1 MRPYTVDP
9 HNIFAFHRTDA
20 YRVRPS
26 FCASPVRLFQSTER
40 LYRRNA
46 MRPPLGSLVA
56 SMGRPPLG
64 PRIGSLVA
72 SMGRPPLGPRIGS
85 LVASTGR
92 PPLGLRP

>member
-1 MRPYTVDP
+1 MGRAVLRGRIALRPYTVDP

-40 LYRRNA
+40 LYGRNA

-56 SMGRPPLG
+56 S
-64 PRIGSLVA
+64 
-72 SMGRPPLGPRIGS
+72 
-85 LVASTGR
+85 TGR
-92 PPLGLRP
+92 PPLQPNSLRTDAT